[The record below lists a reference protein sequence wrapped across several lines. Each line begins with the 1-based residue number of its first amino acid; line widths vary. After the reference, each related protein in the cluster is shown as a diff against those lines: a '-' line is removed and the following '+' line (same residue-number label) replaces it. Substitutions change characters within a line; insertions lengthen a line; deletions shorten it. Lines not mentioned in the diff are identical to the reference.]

1 MASRHASL
9 FPIMYGESPGS
20 VRHLHTSTVAF
31 DYPLVVVLS
40 VVPPQVVVLS
50 VVPPQDVNI
59 IGTTISN
66 IATTMITGMILMV
79 LFFILIAYRQIYNYQ
94 NKLHIFI

>member
-1 MASRHASL
+1 
-9 FPIMYGESPGS
+9 MYGESPGS

-31 DYPLVVVLS
+31 DCPL
-40 VVPPQVVVLS
+40 VVVLS

-59 IGTTISN
+59 VGTTISN

>member
-1 MASRHASL
+1 
-9 FPIMYGESPGS
+9 MYGESPGS
-20 VRHLHTSTVAF
+20 VRHLHTSTVAV
-31 DYPLVVVLS
+31 DCPL
-40 VVPPQVVVLS
+40 VVVLS

-59 IGTTISN
+59 VGTTISN
-66 IATTMITGMILMV
+66 IVKTMITGMIVMV

>member
-1 MASRHASL
+1 
-9 FPIMYGESPGS
+9 MYGESPGS
-20 VRHLHTSTVAF
+20 VRHLHTSTVAV
-31 DYPLVVVLS
+31 DCPL
-40 VVPPQVVVLS
+40 VVVLS

-59 IGTTISN
+59 VGTIINN
-66 IATTMITGMILMV
+66 IVKTMITGMILMV